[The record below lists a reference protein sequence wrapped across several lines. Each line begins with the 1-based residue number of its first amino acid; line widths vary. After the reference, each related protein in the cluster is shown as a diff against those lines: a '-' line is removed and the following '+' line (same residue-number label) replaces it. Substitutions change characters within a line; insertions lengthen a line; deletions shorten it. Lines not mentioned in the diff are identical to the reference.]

1 MAIESEQPKRDTIT
15 VGAQFD
21 KTTHAQIKAVA
32 RTEERSV
39 ANLVR
44 LALKQYI
51 STHKFL
57 KDG

>member
-1 MAIESEQPKRDTIT
+1 
-15 VGAQFD
+15 
-21 KTTHAQIKAVA
+21 VA
-32 RTEERSV
+32 RTEELSV

-57 KDG
+57 KDS